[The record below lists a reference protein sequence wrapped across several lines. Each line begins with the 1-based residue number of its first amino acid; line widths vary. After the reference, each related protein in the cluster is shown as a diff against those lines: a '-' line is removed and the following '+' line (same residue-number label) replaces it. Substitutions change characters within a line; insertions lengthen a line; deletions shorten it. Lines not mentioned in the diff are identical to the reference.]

1 MSTIDQ
7 KAVLNTLDGDDGM
20 KLLFNVF
27 EDFTGVKMQDNVC
40 AFVLLGMC
48 AYPDIARHGLADLDI
63 TGQTRIIAK
72 YGQQI
77 QNIHDQ
83 YVGNQL
89 SDEQFYEK
97 YKDKL
102 YDIFEFMGSCWG
114 ATLETFIES
123 TNCSDSDIIACTAKF
138 KHDLF
143 GFLVSHAMDEIE
155 YSWTNDIKENE
166 SIGFTV
172 EDVLSKAQ

>member
-7 KAVLNTLDGDDGM
+7 KVVLNTFSEDEGM

-27 EDFTGVKMQDNVC
+27 GDFTGVKMQDNVC
-40 AFVLLGMC
+40 AFALLGMC
-48 AYPDIARHGLADLDI
+48 TYPDIARHGLADLDVS
-63 TGQTRIIAK
+63 GQMPIIEK
-72 YGQQI
+72 YGQRI

-97 YKDKL
+97 YKDNL
-102 YDIFEFMGSCWG
+102 YDIFEFMGLNWG
-114 ATLETFIES
+114 VTLETFVEA
-123 TNCSDSDIIACTAKF
+123 TGCSDSDIIGCNAKF
-138 KHDLF
+138 KHALF
-143 GFLVSHAMDEIE
+143 GFLASYAMDEIE
-155 YSWTNDIKENE
+155 HSWAVEIKEDEN
-166 SIGFTV
+166 ICFAV